1 MPARTVFK
9 NATVFDGASIGDA
22 DLVIQNGRVV
32 DIGSDLDGDEIVDCA
47 GMSVVPGLFDCH
59 VHVTVRDLNIAR
71 AEQQAFSLQYFEA
84 QRNLSLLLDQGITS
98 ARDAAGADLGVK
110 QAIQQ
115 KLIEGPRLQLAIVML
130 TQTGGHSDL
139 HLPSGGQRS
148 VPMMMEHPGRPA
160 SIVDGAD
167 GVRRGVREVLR
178 AGADVIKI
186 ATTGGVMSPG
196 DNPRHAHFRDDEI
209 AVIVAEAAAAGTYVF
224 AHAQGTEG
232 IKAALRNGV
241 RSIEHG
247 YYLDDEAVDLM
258 LQKDAWLVPTL
269 SATRAII
276 DASDSGVPIPAENAD
291 LAREAFEAH
300 KASFALAVDAGV
312 KIAMGTDTPPY
323 WSPAA
328 SNLNELALMTDLSSM
343 SALDAWHATTSS
355 AAQLLG
361 YDELGVLQPGKLADL
376 VVVDGD
382 LTDLRDLRGRIR
394 QVWLNGDRVR

>member
-1 MPARTVFK
+1 MPVRTVFK
-9 NATVFDGASIGDA
+9 NATIFDGASIGDA
-22 DLVIQNGRVV
+22 DLVIHDGHVV

-71 AEQQAFSLQYFEA
+71 TEQQAFSLQYFEA
-84 QRNLSLLLDQGITS
+84 QRNLALLLDQGITS

-110 QAIQQ
+110 QAIEQ

-139 HLPSGGQRS
+139 HLPSGGRRS

-196 DNPRHAHFRDDEI
+196 DNPRHAHFREDELAAI
-209 AVIVAEAAAAGTYVF
+209 IAEAAAAGTYVF

-276 DASDSGVPIPAENAD
+276 DAADSGVPIPAENAA
-291 LAREAFEAH
+291 LAREALEAH

-343 SALDAWHATTSS
+343 SALDAWRASTSS

-361 YDELGVLQPGKLADL
+361 YDKLGVLQPGKLADL

-382 LTDLRDLRGRIR
+382 LTDLHDLRGRIR
-394 QVWLNGDRVR
+394 QVWLDGDRVR